1 MLKGKNILLRDL
13 ELSDVD
19 FLLHIEN
26 NKQNWLFG
34 SEERYF
40 SKEELVSYINNS
52 SSSLVK
58 DKQYRFVIECYNKSI
73 GFIDLFNYNLN
84 TAEVGVIIDTS
95 YRKKGYASEALN
107 LLINYSFNIVRL
119 DSLKCSISVD
129 NVFSIRLFV
138 KYGFRLTH
146 CENKINYYI
155 LKNNL

>member
-1 MLKGKNILLRDL
+1 MLKGDSVLLRDL
-13 ELSDVD
+13 ELSDLD

-26 NKQNWLFG
+26 NKENWLFG

-107 LLINYSFNIVRL
+107 LLINYSFNIIRL
-119 DSLKCSISVD
+119 DSLKCSVSID
-129 NVFSIRLFV
+129 NKISIRLFE
-138 KYGFRLTH
+138 KYGFKLTYS
-146 CENKINYYI
+146 ENKINYYI
-155 LKNNL
+155 LENNL